1 MPKVSVILPN
11 YNHQKYLSKRIE
23 SILNQSFVDFELIIL
38 DDASKD
44 DSREVIQT
52 YVDKDKRIT
61 HFIKR
66 KVNSGSTFIQWE
78 KGISLAKGEFIWI
91 AESDDWAAPT
101 FLEEIMEEFLHKPQA
116 GVVFCPSIWVD
127 DQDAVIH
134 VPDFESSY
142 GVWEGNE
149 LITSTF
155 LTSNPIY
162 NASSCVFRKSLLGN
176 IHFEEIRTFR
186 YTGDWL
192 FWVQLVSDTTV
203 IKIEKRLNYFRR
215 HDANVSFKSDSE
227 GLLFIEGK
235 KVTDFILKNHSVSFW
250 NKRKTAMRWARKLIN
265 SEIVDK
271 ESVLARL
278 STEVQM
284 YYKLFKFL

>member
-91 AESDDWAAPT
+91 AE
-101 FLEEIMEEFLHKPQA
+101 
-116 GVVFCPSIWVD
+116 
-127 DQDAVIH
+127 
-134 VPDFESSY
+134 
-142 GVWEGNE
+142 
-149 LITSTF
+149 
-155 LTSNPIY
+155 
-162 NASSCVFRKSLLGN
+162 
-176 IHFEEIRTFR
+176 
-186 YTGDWL
+186 
-192 FWVQLVSDTTV
+192 
-203 IKIEKRLNYFRR
+203 
-215 HDANVSFKSDSE
+215 
-227 GLLFIEGK
+227 
-235 KVTDFILKNHSVSFW
+235 
-250 NKRKTAMRWARKLIN
+250 RKLSRSFYIN
-265 SEIVDK
+265 LRQV
-271 ESVLARL
+271 
-278 STEVQM
+278 
-284 YYKLFKFL
+284 